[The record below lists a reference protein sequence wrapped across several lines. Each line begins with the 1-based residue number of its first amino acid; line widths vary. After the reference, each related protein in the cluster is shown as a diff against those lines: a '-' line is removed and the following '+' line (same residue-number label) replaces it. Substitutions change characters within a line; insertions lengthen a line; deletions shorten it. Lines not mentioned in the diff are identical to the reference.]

1 MNIDKK
7 KKLKKINTQKKQK
20 KKKIAKIIIALQ
32 NEFAQN
38 WQSFFLSHLSLFS
51 INRYADCFP

>member
-38 WQSFFLSHLSLFS
+38 WQSFFSFTFIPFFYKSL
-51 INRYADCFP
+51 C